1 MVGRRSVISSFRD
14 RLERD
19 GFADVLPALLEPG
32 ELVLQGPP
40 KPVKP
45 FGQPCAQAR
54 CSYCG
59 LYGALGRCD
68 GCGAPNNP
76 TQLIEATDRH
86 DARPRCIEGRTAFP
100 PNRVVR

>member
-1 MVGRRSVISSFRD
+1 MVGRRSFYSLFQE

-19 GFADVLPALLEPG
+19 GCADLLPSLLEPG
-32 ELVLQGPP
+32 ELVLQGQP

-45 FGQPCAQAR
+45 VGQPCAQAR
-54 CSYCG
+54 CAYCG
-59 LYGALGRCD
+59 LFGALGRCE

-100 PNRVVR
+100 PNSIVR